1 MEFSNNDP
9 LIIAGVEY
17 HSRLLVGTGRYKDL
31 AETKAAVQA
40 SGAEIIT
47 TAVRRLNFEQ
57 QQQLLEVL
65 PSRSV
70 VSRQSS
76 AISDS
81 TWKKKGGQQ
90 ADPALSVS
98 DSEQSIASPVGRAGT
113 IKEYTYLPN
122 TAGCY
127 TTDEAVRT
135 LRLAREAGGGALV
148 KLEVIGDEETLYPN
162 VVETLEAARILV
174 AEGFD
179 VMAYTTDDLLVA
191 KELEKIGCAAVMPL
205 AAPIGS
211 GLGILNPYNIQK
223 IAETLTVPVLVDAGI
238 GTASDATKAMELGC
252 DGVLL
257 NTAIA
262 EANDPVQMA
271 EAFKYAVKAG
281 RAAYLA
287 GRMPKREVAMASSP
301 AWVA

>member
-1 MEFSNNDP
+1 MTDS

-17 HSRLLVGTGRYKDL
+17 QSRLLVGTGRYKDL
-31 AETKAAVQA
+31 TETKEAIEA

-57 QQQLLEVL
+57 QQQLVSAL
-65 PSRSV
+65 PL
-70 VSRQSS
+70 
-76 AISDS
+76 D
-81 TWKKKGGQQ
+81 KF
-90 ADPALSVS
+90 
-98 DSEQSIASPVGRAGT
+98 
-113 IKEYTYLPN
+113 TYLPN

-127 TTDEAVRT
+127 DTEAAVRT
-135 LRLAREAGGGALV
+135 LRLAREAGGGKLV

-162 VVETLEAARILV
+162 VVETIEAAKILV

-179 VMAYTTDDLLVA
+179 VMAYTTDDLIVA

-211 GLGILNPYNIQK
+211 GLGILNPYNIKK

-252 DGVLL
+252 AGVLL

-262 EANDPVQMA
+262 QATHPVKMA
-271 EAFKYAVKAG
+271 EAFKHAVIAG

-287 GRMPKREVAMASSP
+287 GRMPKRDVAVASSP
-301 AWVA
+301 KVA